1 MSRSVLAEMSSWL
14 WSIYYCNY
22 LFHAGSGAG
31 YFRSLF
37 CGDNWIINER
47 LAEISESAKDVSVF
61 WKAPFLQNKNWLR
74 QRAPRITTAYWK
86 PNYNDLYRNTPFS
99 SLRWDNIKKSY
110 YHSIYSRTYWRCS
123 SFLHSQERKR
133 RCSCSLYQYMFRC
146 FHMGWDNSHQYLVGN
161 QECNALDDRIIF
173 NPLTWAP
180 IIRNTVLHNATL
192 TQTFM
197 LRELNPRGETS
208 RKRVL
213 QVSFDRIDQ
222 QN

>member
-1 MSRSVLAEMSSWL
+1 
-14 WSIYYCNY
+14 
-22 LFHAGSGAG
+22 
-31 YFRSLF
+31 
-37 CGDNWIINER
+37 
-47 LAEISESAKDVSVF
+47 
-61 WKAPFLQNKNWLR
+61 
-74 QRAPRITTAYWK
+74 
-86 PNYNDLYRNTPFS
+86 
-99 SLRWDNIKKSY
+99 
-110 YHSIYSRTYWRCS
+110 
-123 SFLHSQERKR
+123 
-133 RCSCSLYQYMFRC
+133 
-146 FHMGWDNSHQYLVGN
+146 MGWDNSHQYLVGN

>member
-1 MSRSVLAEMSSWL
+1 
-14 WSIYYCNY
+14 
-22 LFHAGSGAG
+22 
-31 YFRSLF
+31 
-37 CGDNWIINER
+37 
-47 LAEISESAKDVSVF
+47 
-61 WKAPFLQNKNWLR
+61 
-74 QRAPRITTAYWK
+74 
-86 PNYNDLYRNTPFS
+86 
-99 SLRWDNIKKSY
+99 
-110 YHSIYSRTYWRCS
+110 
-123 SFLHSQERKR
+123 
-133 RCSCSLYQYMFRC
+133 
-146 FHMGWDNSHQYLVGN
+146 MGWDNSHQYLVGN

-213 QVSFDRIDQ
+213 QVSFDHIDQ

>member
-1 MSRSVLAEMSSWL
+1 
-14 WSIYYCNY
+14 
-22 LFHAGSGAG
+22 
-31 YFRSLF
+31 
-37 CGDNWIINER
+37 
-47 LAEISESAKDVSVF
+47 
-61 WKAPFLQNKNWLR
+61 
-74 QRAPRITTAYWK
+74 
-86 PNYNDLYRNTPFS
+86 
-99 SLRWDNIKKSY
+99 
-110 YHSIYSRTYWRCS
+110 
-123 SFLHSQERKR
+123 
-133 RCSCSLYQYMFRC
+133 
-146 FHMGWDNSHQYLVGN
+146 MGWDNNHQYLVGN

-208 RKRVL
+208 RKRVF

>member
-1 MSRSVLAEMSSWL
+1 
-14 WSIYYCNY
+14 
-22 LFHAGSGAG
+22 
-31 YFRSLF
+31 
-37 CGDNWIINER
+37 
-47 LAEISESAKDVSVF
+47 
-61 WKAPFLQNKNWLR
+61 
-74 QRAPRITTAYWK
+74 
-86 PNYNDLYRNTPFS
+86 
-99 SLRWDNIKKSY
+99 
-110 YHSIYSRTYWRCS
+110 
-123 SFLHSQERKR
+123 
-133 RCSCSLYQYMFRC
+133 
-146 FHMGWDNSHQYLVGN
+146 MGWDNSHQYLVEN

-197 LRELNPRGETS
+197 LELNPRGETS